1 MWKTNHECRNSHTC
15 VIRSRYRPIS
25 SATRVESTRHAVQV
39 DRRQEFSPQ
48 LGAALNK
55 CEQTHYAIM
64 HEMFAHSRLVCTAK
78 VHDGHV

>member
-1 MWKTNHECRNSHTC
+1 MWTKPITNA
-15 VIRSRYRPIS
+15 
-25 SATRVESTRHAVQV
+25 ATLTLLQHVWTQLAMLHRWIDAR
-39 DRRQEFSPQ
+39 EFSPK